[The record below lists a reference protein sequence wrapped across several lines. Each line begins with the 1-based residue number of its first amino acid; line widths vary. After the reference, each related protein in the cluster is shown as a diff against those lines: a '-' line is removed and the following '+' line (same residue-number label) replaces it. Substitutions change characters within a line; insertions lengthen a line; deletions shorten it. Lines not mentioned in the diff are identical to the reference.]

1 MQYYAG
7 LDVSLE
13 ETWVC
18 IMSQSGEIIAEGA
31 VPSEVED
38 IALYLK
44 SLGFDYDRIGLEA
57 GPTSAWLYQG
67 LIKED
72 LPVICIDPRHANAAL
87 KVQQVKTDKH
97 DARGIA
103 HIMRTG
109 WYRVSHVKSIES
121 QKIRVL
127 LNARKILLNKRMDI
141 DNQVRGML
149 KVFGHKIGP
158 ISAIDF
164 SARVYELI
172 EGDSELIRYIEP
184 LISVRESLFK
194 EFKVLDK
201 HIRDIARNDV
211 LCRRFMSVPGVGPL
225 TALLFKATI
234 DNPYRFKKSANV
246 GVHLGLTPRKYA
258 SGEIDYNGGITK
270 CGDPMMRVHLYEA
283 AQVILR
289 RTSKP
294 TALKKWG
301 SDIAKRTSRKVAM
314 TAVARKLAVILH
326 RMWVDETEFCD
337 EGLKQA

>member
-13 ETWVC
+13 ETWIC

-67 LIKED
+67 LINAD

-141 DNQVRGML
+141 DNQIRGML

-158 ISAIDF
+158 ISAIEF
-164 SARVYELI
+164 SSRVYELI
-172 EGDSELIRYIEP
+172 EEDSELIRYIEP

-201 HIRDIARNDV
+201 HIRDIARSDV
-211 LCRRFMSVPGVGPL
+211 LCRRFMSVPGIGPL

-270 CGDPMMRVHLYEA
+270 CGDPMMRMHLYEA

-326 RMWVDETEFCD
+326 RMWVDETEFYD

>member
-13 ETWVC
+13 ETWIC

-31 VPSEVED
+31 VQSEVED

-109 WYRVSHVKSIES
+109 WYRASHVKSIES

-141 DNQVRGML
+141 DNQIRGML
-149 KVFGHKIGP
+149 KVFGHKIGSV
-158 ISAIDF
+158 SAIDF
-164 SARVYELI
+164 TGRVYELI

-201 HIRDIARNDV
+201 HIRDTARNDV

-270 CGDPMMRVHLYEA
+270 SGDPMMRMHLYEA

-301 SDIAKRTSRKVAM
+301 SNIAKRTSRKVAM

-326 RMWVDETEFCD
+326 RMWVDETEFYD
-337 EGLKQA
+337 EGLKQT

>member
-13 ETWVC
+13 ETWIC

-109 WYRVSHVKSIES
+109 WYRASHVKSIES

-141 DNQVRGML
+141 D
-149 KVFGHKIGP
+149 
-158 ISAIDF
+158 
-164 SARVYELI
+164 
-172 EGDSELIRYIEP
+172 P
-184 LISVRESLFK
+184 LISIRESLFK

-270 CGDPMMRVHLYEA
+270 SGDPMMRMHLYEA
-283 AQVILR
+283 AQVLLR